1 MEKLYWA
8 KVREDAQIPSKR
20 QEDAGYDLYPCFEE
34 DFMRID
40 PLHTVLIP
48 LGVASAF
55 DDNYVLFLK
64 ERGSTG
70 VKGMSVRAGVIDSG
84 YRGEYM
90 VPITNVNDR
99 PLLIIKKAAL
109 SAMSEDEKAGFIL
122 YPYEKACAQGVLL
135 VIPQLETQEISL
147 QELQAIPSLRQAGCL
162 GSSGK

>member
-84 YRGEYM
+84 YRG
-90 VPITNVNDR
+90 
-99 PLLIIKKAAL
+99 
-109 SAMSEDEKAGFIL
+109 
-122 YPYEKACAQGVLL
+122 
-135 VIPQLETQEISL
+135 
-147 QELQAIPSLRQAGCL
+147 
-162 GSSGK
+162 